1 MIASNLNNK
10 LSTKYCEHDI
20 KCGNTGTN
28 HCQGCGQLYCVDHYL
43 EHHSNIQEHLEYVIN
58 IHRLLEEN
66 LKSLT
71 SPLPMEQIHEL
82 KMKSIEIEKTINIMQ
97 ERLQDLIVKGQQ
109 NLKKPSIKMTYDG
122 ESDRNDYL
130 ENDIEQV
137 RTDIEELGAKL
148 QEINSDDQVK
158 PSPDE
163 EETIQKI
170 EVIGSNTTSRITR
183 KIRLSHN
190 YVQWIRGPAKKM
202 VNGVTHVADVYT
214 QRKDIDDTVVQA
226 VKQGLIQQK
235 LNPSTQSVFA
245 EMTSNW
251 KFEGENA
258 DRGFIS
264 ASIWMRDP
272 QGRRILVKT
281 QGHPLSA
288 VNEWL
293 AYILGETLG
302 LPVNEVQIAIYQN
315 KLVTLHTDI
324 AHENEK
330 TVTFMELPK
339 LTRKILLTYPIMGS
353 MDLFDHII
361 QNVDRT
367 PRNILITMP
376 DTTARASDPAYLKIH
391 LIDHSFSFGVG
402 KREVISAI
410 ACKLHSKHLSVVKF
424 DPIDIGRKFE
434 QYLSKLPIP
443 DRIVIRKTLTNFAA
457 ITDDQLD
464 SWMTKVQDLLS
475 TSQYKRIYDAL
486 SRQRDIAKYY
496 AVQWGIGIISSSM
509 KPYETN

>member
-10 LSTKYCEHDI
+10 LSTKSCEHDI
-20 KCGNTGTN
+20 KCENTGTD
-28 HCQGCGQLYCVDHYL
+28 HCQGCGQRYCVDHYL
-43 EHHSNIQEHLEYVIN
+43 EHHSNLQEHWEYVVN
-58 IHRLLEEN
+58 THRLLQGN
-66 LKSLT
+66 WKSLT
-71 SPLPMEQIHEL
+71 TPVPSKQTHEL
-82 KMKSIEIEKTINIMQ
+82 KRKSNEIEGTIDVIQ
-97 ERLQDLIVKGQQ
+97 ERLRDLIAKGQRDIK
-109 NLKKPSIKMTYDG
+109 NPSMKVDP
-122 ESDRNDYL
+122 DRNDYL

-137 RTDIEELGAKL
+137 QAEIEELRAKL
-148 QEINSDDQVK
+148 QEINSDDQIK
-158 PSPDE
+158 SLPDE
-163 EETIQKI
+163 EEIIQKI
-170 EVIGSNTTSRITR
+170 DMTAFNTAAKITR

-202 VNGVTHVADVYT
+202 VDGVTHVTDAYT
-214 QRKDIDDTVVQA
+214 QRKDIDDAVVQA

-235 LNPSTQSVFA
+235 LNPSGKSAFA
-245 EMTSNW
+245 EITSDW

-293 AYILGETLG
+293 AYVLGESLG

-315 KLVTLHTDI
+315 KLATLHTDI
-324 AHENEK
+324 AHRNEK
-330 TVTFMELPK
+330 TMLFMELPK
-339 LTRKILLTYPIMGS
+339 LTRKLLLTYPIMGS

-367 PRNILITMP
+367 PRNILVTMP
-376 DTTARASDPAYLKIH
+376 DTNGLTGDPAYLKIH
-391 LIDHSFSFGVG
+391 LIDHSFCFGVG

-410 ACKLHSKHLSVVKF
+410 ACKLHSKHFSVVKF
-424 DPIDIGRKFE
+424 DPIDTGRKFE
-434 QYLSKLPIP
+434 QYLGRLPMS
-443 DRIVIRKTLTNFAA
+443 DRILMRKTLTNFAA
-457 ITDDQLD
+457 ITDDQYD
-464 SWMTKVQDLLS
+464 SWMIKMQDLLS
-475 TSQYKRIYDAL
+475 TSQYRRIYDAL

-496 AVQWGIGIISSSM
+496 VVQWGIGAISSSM
-509 KPYETN
+509 KPYE